1 VGRDVRYGLLNVE
14 GSGTVVEADVE
25 VHALLSAGVDGL
37 AARLHLYSADVVPV
51 DAFERHGYVRQRRLA
66 DASVEEVGE
75 PVLEGVAW
83 VADITYV

>member
-1 VGRDVRYGLLNVE
+1 
-14 GSGTVVEADVE
+14 
-25 VHALLSAGVDGL
+25 L
-37 AARLHLYSADVVPV
+37 AARLYLYSADVVPV

-83 VADITYV
+83 ENGFCYP